1 MRLNPGT
8 PGNVYR
14 QVGIIRTWGTQVGV
28 KKIVL
33 SVAAVAT
40 ALVLTACG
48 GGTEQAADVQQIAAT
63 TAAPGTTTPPP
74 PAVAATSSST
84 PAPTTTSSTTTSLT
98 TPKTTTKKKT
108 TTTTTT
114 KAQAPAGVPCAATVD
129 ACVDLSARKAWL
141 LRDGKVVYGPVQI
154 MPGMPSNPTPVG
166 TFSVSGKVKD
176 YHSREF
182 DAPMPYSVFFQPGI
196 AFHQGS
202 LSKYSHGCIHL
213 SPSASQKFFGSLASG
228 DTVQV
233 VR

>member
-1 MRLNPGT
+1 MT
-8 PGNVYR
+8 
-14 QVGIIRTWGTQVGV
+14 V

-33 SVAAVAT
+33 TVCSVAS

-48 GGTEQAADVQQIAAT
+48 NGTQQADVQQVAAT
-63 TAAPGTTTPPP
+63 TAAPGTTTPP
-74 PAVAATSSST
+74 ATTTTAA
-84 PAPTTTSSTTTSLT
+84 APTTSDTSV
-98 TPKTTTKKKT
+98 TPSSSSSKTTTKK

-114 KAQAPAGVPCAATVD
+114 KAQAAGVPCAATVD

-141 LRDGKVVYGPVQI
+141 LRDGEVVYGPVQI
-154 MPGMPSNPTPVG
+154 MPGMPNHPTPVG
-166 TFSVSGKVKD
+166 TFRVSSKVKD

-182 DAPMPYSVFFQPGI
+182 DAPMPNSVFFQPGI

-213 SPSASQKFFGSLASG
+213 STGASQKFFSTLSPG